1 MVKIMIILTG
11 DRYKSRPNILSK
23 EEIDPP
29 RSDHSSTSDSE
40 SARLSSAI
48 AERLSGETDHAGA
61 GLAGVGGGVE
71 GGPQGGHDGRPP
83 ARGEVRMA
91 NQGPPLS
98 R

>member
-1 MVKIMIILTG
+1 MIILTG

-40 SARLSSAI
+40 SARLQPAI
-48 AERLSGETDHAGA
+48 SDRLSEKNGGEGR
-61 GLAGVGGGVE
+61 LLGGE
-71 GGPQGGHDGRPP
+71 RPP
-83 ARGEVRMA
+83 ARGEVRLA
-91 NQGPPLS
+91 TQGQPMS